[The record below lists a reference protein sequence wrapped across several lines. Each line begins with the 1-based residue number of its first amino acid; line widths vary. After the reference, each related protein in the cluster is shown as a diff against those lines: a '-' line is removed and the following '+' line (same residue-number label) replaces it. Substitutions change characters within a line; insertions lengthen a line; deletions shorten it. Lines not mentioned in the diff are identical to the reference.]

1 MFSSSPARVSTISP
15 DHASRFWASSFA
27 ARIEQA
33 RPPFMSLT
41 PRPYS
46 LPSFSTPPSGGTVH
60 GRFSRIG
67 KVSRW
72 PLKISRRPGLP
83 LLMRP
88 IRLFTRGAGSIT
100 SISMPGISRSSASAT
115 LSISSVSL
123 GGLGE
128 ATPTSRCVTEIS
140 PSSEPSTWRARAL
153 RTSDISAC
161 LQAAFPPADGHGQ
174 RPADQEI
181 DDGNEGESLERP
193 EVGGAEFHAAPGD
206 LAHRDHCAQR
216 RELDEL
222 HEVRGERRQGHADR
236 LWQNDA
242 DEVLQW

>member
-15 DHASRFWASSFA
+15 DQASRFWARRVA

-67 KVSRW
+67 KVARW
-72 PLKISRRPGLP
+72 PLKISRRPGFP
-83 LLMRP
+83 LLIRP
-88 IRLFTRGAGSIT
+88 IRLLTRGAGSIT

-115 LSISSVSL
+115 LEISSVSL

-140 PSSEPSTWRARAL
+140 PSREPSTWRERAL
-153 RTSDISAC
+153 RTWAISVGDMSAC
-161 LQAAFPPADGHGQ
+161 LQSAFPPADGHGQ

-181 DDGNEGESLERP
+181 DDGNEGEGLERP
-193 EVGGAEFHAAPGD
+193 KVAGAELHAAPRD
-206 LAHRDHCAQR
+206 VAHRDDRAQGG
-216 RELDEL
+216 ELDEL
-222 HEVRGERRQGHADR
+222 HEVRRQRRQGH
-236 LWQNDA
+236 
-242 DEVLQW
+242 